1 MAGRDDGERLQT
13 YLSAN
18 SFLFCLQKVVF
29 LPSPD
34 RVLKYIPLSPPA
46 ILYVSSGLPKGD
58 YYRKAILRQEVT
70 VTAGSY
76 MSNRVAKAL
85 EQILEHLKN
94 TVIIFFNFH
103 AWVLIIM
110 KRTAGSP
117 ISLNFQTI
125 IFCCLPCSQIE
136 EEKLLLELVK
146 QLLEIGQNENAPAG
160 NRDIS
165 ETE

>member
-1 MAGRDDGERLQT
+1 MKKVACKREDRFRRNT
-13 YLSAN
+13 IAFWLSDEEKA
-18 SFLFCLQKVVF
+18 QVEA
-29 LPSPD
+29 
-34 RVLKYIPLSPPA
+34 RI
-46 ILYVSSGLPKGD
+46 ILSGLPKGD

-85 EQILEHLKN
+85 EQILEYLKN
-94 TVIIFFNFH
+94 GN
-103 AWVLIIM
+103 
-110 KRTAGSP
+110 
-117 ISLNFQTI
+117 
-125 IFCCLPCSQIE
+125 IE